1 MRTAV
6 ITACLLAAVSVSLA
20 QPPVPQTPAAI
31 DEVVYAR
38 PFVLREGFRYDW
50 ANEPFQVSQ
59 GTILVL
65 KVNTNL
71 VVPRQIGEPTLYV
84 GNQAAMRLNQ
94 GDKSGHVIAIVPGDV
109 DLAKDLIWFG
119 GPGLPGRTDANTI
132 KAEREK
138 AEKAGL
144 KPLTTEKAGA
154 ARDKGGA
161 AVNAPDMSA
170 LLRTTLAELVEQYS
184 PQEKALAESWRLPVV
199 ERPAKP

>member
-20 QPPVPQTPAAI
+20 EPPAPQTPAAI
-31 DEVVYAR
+31 DEVVYAQ
-38 PFVLREGFRYDW
+38 PFVLRDSFRYDW
-50 ANEPFQVSQ
+50 ANEPFQVSK

-71 VVPRQIGEPTLYV
+71 VIPRQIGEPVLYV

-109 DLAKDLIWFG
+109 DLTKDLIWFG
-119 GPGLPGRTDANTI
+119 APGLPGRTDANTI

-144 KPLTTEKAGA
+144 KPLTTEKAAA

>member
-65 KVNTNL
+65 KV
-71 VVPRQIGEPTLYV
+71 
-84 GNQAAMRLNQ
+84 
-94 GDKSGHVIAIVPGDV
+94 
-109 DLAKDLIWFG
+109 
-119 GPGLPGRTDANTI
+119 
-132 KAEREK
+132 
-138 AEKAGL
+138 
-144 KPLTTEKAGA
+144 
-154 ARDKGGA
+154 
-161 AVNAPDMSA
+161 
-170 LLRTTLAELVEQYS
+170 
-184 PQEKALAESWRLPVV
+184 
-199 ERPAKP
+199 